1 MQNDPNS
8 FDQEIKD
15 AQNGA
20 NPATPNQGTEPVAP
34 VTDPA
39 PEGEQ
44 VIDYK
49 NKFAES
55 SKEALRL
62 LEETKRLQDELEAK
76 ANAPVATP
84 EPAMESIYPGFEQL
98 DPEAQQNLINYT
110 NVITNRAK
118 AEIYRDPA
126 IVHAKAVYN
135 ESKFD
140 QAFMEIASAYPQ
152 LAQSKDEFKSKYFNA
167 NNTPDNIK
175 TILSDVAKIYLFDK
189 AKDIGASEERAKKDR
204 IDLERTTAGEKTP
217 SVGRSLEDWG
227 RMAQENP
234 VKFAQLHKEYN
245 ADLESGKL
253 KE

>member
-1 MQNDPNS
+1 MNPNT
-8 FDQEIKD
+8 FTAQEIED
-15 AQNGA
+15 AKA
-20 NPATPNQGTEPVAP
+20 NPQPTAEGTEGDN
-34 VTDPA
+34 TPA
-39 PEGEQ
+39 NAIPEGEQ
-44 VIDYK
+44 TIDYK

-55 SKEALRL
+55 SKEALRIR
-62 LEETKRLQDELEAK
+62 EENKQLRAELEAK
-76 ANAPVATP
+76 ANVQPDK
-84 EPAMESIYPGFEQL
+84 AMESIYPGFEQL

-126 IVHAKAVYN
+126 IAHAKAVYN

-140 QAFMEIASAYPQ
+140 QAFMEVTQVHPE
-152 LAQSKDEFKSKYFNA
+152 LAKSKDEFKSKYFNA

-175 TILSDVAKIYLFDK
+175 TILGDVAKIYLFDK

-204 IDLERTTAGEKTP
+204 IDLERTTAGTKTP
-217 SVGRSLEDWG
+217 QTNRSLEDWQ

-234 VKFAQLHKEYN
+234 AKFATMSKEYHT
-245 ADLESGKL
+245 DLASGKL